1 MLFDTSRPEGLYVH
15 IPFCAT
21 KCPYCDFN
29 TYAGIESQME
39 PYMAAL
45 RSEIDLWGAVLG
57 GPRLD
62 TVFFGGGT
70 PSYLPP
76 GSLGM
81 LLDAV
86 RGSFGLVGD
95 AEITAEAN
103 PDDLCAEKLAS
114 LLEAGVNRLSIGV
127 QSLDDDLLRLLGRRH
142 SAREALEAFTTARS
156 AGFDN
161 VSIDLMYGL
170 PDQTLEQWGA
180 TLATAL
186 GMRPSHI
193 SMYCLT
199 LEGGTP
205 MERDAAEGRI
215 PVPDGDLA
223 ADMYLMAEVQ
233 TAEAGY
239 RHYEISNWAIPGRE
253 SRHNLLYW
261 RNRPFL
267 GVGPGAHSYL
277 DGHRFHN
284 LRSPREYI
292 RRLESGEP
300 HPQPGGSPIPSFP
313 RRACPVPDTGR
324 EPIPGEVHRNTPGS
338 SLSRRPLQSGR
349 GSGERSFDSIPV
361 VEGAEPVDR
370 HLEMAETMM
379 MGLRLDTGIEPALF
393 AARFGGSPG
402 EAYGEVIEELEDD
415 GLLEAGNDRIV
426 LTPRGRLLGNE
437 VFGRF
442 FQAPCL

>member
-1 MLFDTSRPEGLYVH
+1 MKQVNFDPSRPEGLYVH

-29 TYAGIESQME
+29 TYAGIEGQMG
-39 PYMAAL
+39 PYLAAL
-45 RSEIDLWGAVLG
+45 RSEIELWGEVLG
-57 GPRLD
+57 GPGLE

-70 PSYLPP
+70 PSYLPE

-86 RGSFGLVGD
+86 RGAFGLAGD

-103 PDDLCAEKLAS
+103 PDDLHEEKVAS

-180 TLATAL
+180 TLTAAL
-186 GMRPSHI
+186 DMGPSHI

-205 MERDAAEGRI
+205 MERDAAAGRI

-223 ADMYLMAEVQ
+223 ADMYLAAEVKA
-233 TAEAGY
+233 AEAGL

-253 SRHNLLYW
+253 SRHNLVYW

-284 LRSPREYI
+284 IRSPREYI
-292 RRLESGEP
+292 RRLAPGEP
-300 HPQPGGSPIPSFP
+300 GPRPGVRLFEG
-313 RRACPVPDTGR
+313 
-324 EPIPGEVHRNTPGS
+324 
-338 SLSRRPLQSGR
+338 
-349 GSGERSFDSIPV
+349 IPV
-361 VEGAEPVDR
+361 VEAAEPVDR
-370 HLEMAETMM
+370 RLEMAETMM
-379 MGLRLDTGIEPALF
+379 MGLRLDTGVDAGQF
-393 AARFGGSPG
+393 AARFGESPG
-402 EAYGEVIEELEDD
+402 ESYGEIIDELEDD
-415 GLLEAGNDRIV
+415 GLLETGSDRIV

-437 VFGRF
+437 VFSRF
-442 FQAPCL
+442 F

>member
-39 PYMAAL
+39 PYLAAL

-86 RGSFGLVGD
+86 RGSFGLAVE

-127 QSLDDDLLRLLGRRH
+127 QSLDDDLLRFLGRRH
-142 SAREALEAFTTARS
+142 SAGEALEAFTTARS

-205 MERDAAEGRI
+205 MERDAAAGRI

-284 LRSPREYI
+284 IRSPREYI

-300 HPQPGGSPIPSFP
+300 CPQPGGRI
-313 RRACPVPDTGR
+313 
-324 EPIPGEVHRNTPGS
+324 
-338 SLSRRPLQSGR
+338 
-349 GSGERSFDSIPV
+349 FDGIPV

-370 HLEMAETMM
+370 RLEMAETMM
-379 MGLRLDTGIEPALF
+379 MGLRLDTGVETAGF
-393 AARFGGSPG
+393 TARFGEPPG

-415 GLLEAGNDRIV
+415 GLLEAGSERIV

-442 FQAPCL
+442 FQAPAL

>member
-39 PYMAAL
+39 PYLAAL
-45 RSEIDLWGAVLG
+45 RKEIELWGAVLG
-57 GPRLD
+57 GPRLE

-86 RGSFGLVGD
+86 RGSFGLAVE

-103 PDDLCAEKLAS
+103 PDDLHADKLES

-142 SAREALEAFTTARS
+142 SAGEALEAFTTARS

-205 MERDAAEGRI
+205 MERDAAAGRVS
-215 PVPDGDLA
+215 VPDGDLA

-239 RHYEISNWAIPGRE
+239 RHYEISNWAMPGRE

-292 RRLESGEP
+292 RRLEFGEP
-300 HPQPGGSPIPSFP
+300 RAQPGGRI
-313 RRACPVPDTGR
+313 
-324 EPIPGEVHRNTPGS
+324 
-338 SLSRRPLQSGR
+338 
-349 GSGERSFDSIPV
+349 FDGIPV

-370 HLEMAETMM
+370 RLEMAETMM

-393 AARFGGSPG
+393 AARFGGPPG
-402 EAYGEVIEELEDD
+402 EVYGEIIEELEDD

-442 FQAPCL
+442 FQAP

>member
-1 MLFDTSRPEGLYVH
+1 MLPDKARPEGLYVH

-29 TYAGIESQME
+29 TYAGIEAMME
-39 PYMAAL
+39 PYLAAL
-45 RSEIDLWGAVLG
+45 REEIELWGAVMN

-70 PSYLPP
+70 PSYLPA
-76 GSLGM
+76 GSIAM

-86 RGSFGLVGD
+86 RGAFRLADG

-103 PDDLCAEKLAS
+103 PDDLDTGKLAS
-114 LLEAGVNRLSIGV
+114 LLDAGVNRLSIGV

-142 SAREALEAFTTARS
+142 SAREALEAFRAARQS
-156 AGFDN
+156 GFDN

-170 PDQTLEQWGA
+170 PDQTLEQWRA
-180 TLATAL
+180 TLTTAL
-186 GMRPSHI
+186 DIGPSHI

-205 MERDAAEGRI
+205 MERDAAAGRI

-223 ADMYLMAEVQ
+223 ADMYLMAEMQ
-233 TAEAGY
+233 TADAGY

-284 LRSPREYI
+284 IRSPREYI
-292 RRLESGEP
+292 RWMAPGEP
-300 HPQPGGSPIPSFP
+300 RPRSGG
-313 RRACPVPDTGR
+313 
-324 EPIPGEVHRNTPGS
+324 
-338 SLSRRPLQSGR
+338 RP
-349 GSGERSFDSIPV
+349 FDGIPV
-361 VEGAEPVDR
+361 VEVAEPVDR
-370 HLEMAETMM
+370 RLEMAETMM
-379 MGLRLDTGIEPALF
+379 MGLRLDTGVGADQF
-393 AARFGGSPG
+393 TARFGGSPG
-402 EAYGEVIEELEDD
+402 EVYGEIIEELEDD

-437 VFGRF
+437 VFSRF
-442 FQAPCL
+442 FQDPGP

>member
-1 MLFDTSRPEGLYVH
+1 MKFDLSRPEGLYVH

-29 TYAGIESQME
+29 TYAGIEAMMT
-39 PYMAAL
+39 PYLAAL
-45 RSEIDLWGAVLG
+45 RSEIELWGEMLG
-57 GPRLD
+57 GPRLE

-70 PSYLPP
+70 PSYLAE

-81 LLDAV
+81 LIDAIRV
-86 RGSFGLVGD
+86 SFGLADD

-103 PDDLCAEKLAS
+103 PDDLRPDKLTS
-114 LLEAGVNRLSIGV
+114 MLEAGVNRLSIGV
-127 QSLDDDLLRLLGRRH
+127 QSLDDGLLRVLGRRH
-142 SAREALEAFTTARS
+142 SACEAIDAVRTARG

-170 PDQTLEQWGA
+170 PDQTAEQWAA
-180 TLATAL
+180 TLDAAL
-186 GMRPSHI
+186 GLRPSHI

-205 MERDAAEGRI
+205 MERDAAAGRI

-223 ADMYLMAEVQ
+223 ADMYLAAEVQ
-233 TAEAGY
+233 NAKAGY

-277 DGHRFHN
+277 DGHRFN
-284 LRSPREYI
+284 NIRSPREYI
-292 RRLESGEP
+292 HRLAPSEP
-300 HPQPGGSPIPSFP
+300 RPSPPPSFP
-313 RRACPVPDTGR
+313 RRR
-324 EPIPGEVHRNTPGS
+324 ETIPGELAPR
-338 SLSRRPLQSGR
+338 SGKNL
-349 GSGERSFDSIPV
+349 FDSIPV
-361 VEGAEPVDR
+361 VEAAELVDR
-370 HLEMAETMM
+370 RLEMAETMM
-379 MGLRLDTGIEPALF
+379 MGLRLDTGVDPAEF
-393 AARFGGSPG
+393 AARFGEPP
-402 EAYGEVIEELEDD
+402 AYVYGEIIDELQDD
-415 GLLEAGNDRIV
+415 GLLETACGSFV

-437 VFGRF
+437 VFSRF
-442 FQAPCL
+442 F

>member
-1 MLFDTSRPEGLYVH
+1 MKQVNLDPSRPEGLYVH

-39 PYMAAL
+39 PYLAAL

-86 RGSFGLVGD
+86 RGSFGLAVE

-205 MERDAAEGRI
+205 MERDAAAGRI
-215 PVPDGDLA
+215 SVPDGDLA

-239 RHYEISNWAIPGRE
+239 RHYEISNWAMPGRE

-292 RRLESGEP
+292 RRLEFGEP
-300 HPQPGGSPIPSFP
+300 RAQPGGRI
-313 RRACPVPDTGR
+313 
-324 EPIPGEVHRNTPGS
+324 
-338 SLSRRPLQSGR
+338 
-349 GSGERSFDSIPV
+349 FDGIPV

-370 HLEMAETMM
+370 RLEMAETMM

-393 AARFGGSPG
+393 AARFGGPPG
-402 EAYGEVIEELEDD
+402 EVYGEIIEELEDD
-415 GLLEAGNDRIV
+415 GLLEAGSERIV

-437 VFGRF
+437 VFSRF
-442 FQAPCL
+442 F

>member
-39 PYMAAL
+39 PYLAAL
-45 RSEIDLWGAVLG
+45 RKEIELWGAVLG
-57 GPRLD
+57 GPRLE

-86 RGSFGLVGD
+86 RGSFGLAVE

-142 SAREALEAFTTARS
+142 SAGEALEAFTTARS

-205 MERDAAEGRI
+205 MERDAAAGRI

-284 LRSPREYI
+284 IRSPREYI

-300 HPQPGGSPIPSFP
+300 RAQPGG
-313 RRACPVPDTGR
+313 R
-324 EPIPGEVHRNTPGS
+324 
-338 SLSRRPLQSGR
+338 L
-349 GSGERSFDSIPV
+349 FDSIPV

-370 HLEMAETMM
+370 GLEMAETMM

-393 AARFGGSPG
+393 AARFGESPG
-402 EAYGEVIEELEDD
+402 EAYGEVIEEMEDD

-442 FQAPCL
+442 FQAPAL

>member
-39 PYMAAL
+39 PYLAAL
-45 RSEIDLWGAVLG
+45 RKEIELWGAVLG
-57 GPRLD
+57 GPRLE

-86 RGSFGLVGD
+86 RGSFGLAVE

-142 SAREALEAFTTARS
+142 SAGEALEAFTTARS

-205 MERDAAEGRI
+205 MERDAAAGRI

-284 LRSPREYI
+284 IRSPREYI

-300 HPQPGGSPIPSFP
+300 RAQPGG
-313 RRACPVPDTGR
+313 R
-324 EPIPGEVHRNTPGS
+324 
-338 SLSRRPLQSGR
+338 L
-349 GSGERSFDSIPV
+349 FDSIPV

-370 HLEMAETMM
+370 GLEMAETMM

-393 AARFGGSPG
+393 AARFGESPG

-442 FQAPCL
+442 FQAPAL

>member
-39 PYMAAL
+39 PYLAAL
-45 RSEIDLWGAVLG
+45 RSEIELWGAVLG
-57 GPRLD
+57 GPTLD

-70 PSYLPP
+70 PSYLPV

-86 RGSFGLVGD
+86 RGSFGLAGD

-103 PDDLCAEKLAS
+103 PDDLDVEKLAS

-170 PDQTLEQWGA
+170 PDQTLEQWSA

-205 MERDAAEGRI
+205 MERDVAAGRI
-215 PVPDGDLA
+215 LVPDGDLA

-300 HPQPGGSPIPSFP
+300 RPQPGGSPIPPPSFP
-313 RRACPVPDTGR
+313 RRR
-324 EPIPGEVHRNTPGS
+324 EPIPDKMHRHTPGS
-338 SLSRRPLQSGR
+338 SLSRRPPQSGR
-349 GSGERSFDSIPV
+349 ESGGRVFDGVPV
-361 VEGAEPVDR
+361 VEAAEPVDR
-370 HLEMAETMM
+370 RLEMAETMM
-379 MGLRLDTGIEPALF
+379 MGLRLDTGIEPAVF
-393 AARFGGSPG
+393 TARFGGTPG
-402 EAYGEVIEELEDD
+402 EVYGEIIEELEDD

-437 VFGRF
+437 VFTRF
-442 FQAPCL
+442 L

>member
-1 MLFDTSRPEGLYVH
+1 MKQVNFDPSRPEGLYVH

-29 TYAGIESQME
+29 TYAGIEGQMG
-39 PYMAAL
+39 PYLAAL
-45 RSEIDLWGAVLG
+45 RSEIELWGAVLG
-57 GPRLD
+57 GPRLE

-70 PSYLPP
+70 PSYLPE

-86 RGSFGLVGD
+86 RGAFGLAVD
-95 AEITAEAN
+95 AEVTAEAN
-103 PDDLCAEKLAS
+103 PDDLHEEKVAS
-114 LLEAGVNRLSIGV
+114 LLDAGVNRLSIGV

-142 SAREALEAFTTARS
+142 SAREALGAFRASRQ

-180 TLATAL
+180 TLDTAL
-186 GMRPSHI
+186 DIGPSHI

-205 MERDAAEGRI
+205 MERDAAAGRI

-223 ADMYLMAEVQ
+223 ANMYLAAEVK
-233 TAEAGY
+233 AARAGF
-239 RHYEISNWAIPGRE
+239 RHYEISNWAISGRE
-253 SRHNLLYW
+253 SRHNLVYW

-284 LRSPREYI
+284 IRSPREYI
-292 RRLESGEP
+292 RRMGPGEP
-300 HPQPGGSPIPSFP
+300 HSQPGGRLFE
-313 RRACPVPDTGR
+313 G
-324 EPIPGEVHRNTPGS
+324 
-338 SLSRRPLQSGR
+338 
-349 GSGERSFDSIPV
+349 IPV
-361 VEGAEPVDR
+361 VEAAEPVDR
-370 HLEMAETMM
+370 RLEMAETMM
-379 MGLRLDTGIEPALF
+379 MGLRLDTGVQMAGF
-393 AARFGGSPG
+393 AARFGESPG
-402 EAYGEVIEELEDD
+402 ESYGEVIEELQDD
-415 GLLEAGNDRIV
+415 GLLETGSDRIV

-437 VFGRF
+437 VFSRF
-442 FQAPCL
+442 F

>member
-1 MLFDTSRPEGLYVH
+1 MKQVDFDPSRPEGLYVH

-29 TYAGIESQME
+29 TYAGIEAMMG
-39 PYMAAL
+39 PYLAAL
-45 RSEIDLWGAVLG
+45 RSEIELWGEMLG
-57 GPRLD
+57 GPRIE

-76 GSLGM
+76 GSLGT

-86 RGSFGLVGD
+86 RGSFGLADD
-95 AEITAEAN
+95 AEVTAEAN
-103 PDDLCAEKLAS
+103 PDDLDVDKLAS

-127 QSLDDDLLRLLGRRH
+127 QSLDDGLLRVLGRRH
-142 SAREALEAFTTARS
+142 SAREAIDAFRAARS

-170 PDQTLEQWGA
+170 PDQTPEQWGA
-180 TLATAL
+180 TLDTAL
-186 GMRPSHI
+186 GLRASHV

-205 MERDAAEGRI
+205 MERDAAAGRI

-223 ADMYLMAEVQ
+223 ADMYLAAEVQ
-233 TAEAGY
+233 TAGAGY

-284 LRSPREYI
+284 IRSPREYI
-292 RRLESGEP
+292 RRLA
-300 HPQPGGSPIPSFP
+300 ILPSFP
-313 RRACPVPDTGR
+313 RKR
-324 EPIPGEVHRNTPGS
+324 ESRGAGPGMGS
-338 SLSRRPLQSGR
+338 RLHGNDGL
-349 GSGERSFDSIPV
+349 DV
-361 VEGAEPVDR
+361 VEGVEPVDR
-370 HLEMAETMM
+370 RLEMAETMM
-379 MGLRLDTGIEPALF
+379 MGLRLDTGVDADQF
-393 AARFGGSPG
+393 AGRFGESPA
-402 EAYGEVIEELEDD
+402 EAYGEIIEELADD
-415 GLLEAGNDRIV
+415 GLLETAGGSFV

-437 VFGRF
+437 VFSRF
-442 FQAPCL
+442 F

>member
-1 MLFDTSRPEGLYVH
+1 
-15 IPFCAT
+15 
-21 KCPYCDFN
+21 
-29 TYAGIESQME
+29 
-39 PYMAAL
+39 
-45 RSEIDLWGAVLG
+45 
-57 GPRLD
+57 
-62 TVFFGGGT
+62 
-70 PSYLPP
+70 
-76 GSLGM
+76 
-81 LLDAV
+81 
-86 RGSFGLVGD
+86 
-95 AEITAEAN
+95 
-103 PDDLCAEKLAS
+103 
-114 LLEAGVNRLSIGV
+114 
-127 QSLDDDLLRLLGRRH
+127 
-142 SAREALEAFTTARS
+142 
-156 AGFDN
+156 
-161 VSIDLMYGL
+161 MYGL

-205 MERDAAEGRI
+205 MERDAAAGRI

-300 HPQPGGSPIPSFP
+300 RPQPGGRI
-313 RRACPVPDTGR
+313 
-324 EPIPGEVHRNTPGS
+324 
-338 SLSRRPLQSGR
+338 
-349 GSGERSFDSIPV
+349 FDSIPV
-361 VEGAEPVDR
+361 VDSAEPVDR
-370 HLEMAETMM
+370 GLEMAETMM
-379 MGLRLDTGIEPALF
+379 MGLRLDTGVETAGF
-393 AARFGGSPG
+393 TARFGGSPG

-442 FQAPCL
+442 FQAP

>member
-1 MLFDTSRPEGLYVH
+1 MNFDPSRPEGLYVH

-29 TYAGIESQME
+29 TYAGIEGQMG
-39 PYMAAL
+39 PYLAAL
-45 RSEIDLWGAVLG
+45 RSEIELWGAVLG
-57 GPRLD
+57 GPRLE

-70 PSYLPP
+70 PSYLPE

-86 RGSFGLVGD
+86 RGAFGLAGD

-103 PDDLCAEKLAS
+103 PDDLHEEKVAS

-142 SAREALEAFTTARS
+142 SSREALDAFRAARS

-170 PDQTLEQWGA
+170 PDQTPEQWST

-186 GMRPSHI
+186 DMGPSHI

-205 MERDAAEGRI
+205 MERDAAAGRI

-223 ADMYLMAEVQ
+223 ADMYLAAEVQ
-233 TAEAGY
+233 SAEAGY

-253 SRHNLLYW
+253 SRHNLVYW

-284 LRSPREYI
+284 IRSPREYI

-300 HPQPGGSPIPSFP
+300 GPRSGG
-313 RRACPVPDTGR
+313 R
-324 EPIPGEVHRNTPGS
+324 
-338 SLSRRPLQSGR
+338 L
-349 GSGERSFDSIPV
+349 FDGVPV
-361 VEGAEPVDR
+361 VEAVEPVDR
-370 HLEMAETMM
+370 RLEMAETMM
-379 MGLRLDTGIEPALF
+379 MGLRLDTGVQMAGF
-393 AARFGGSPG
+393 AARFGESPG
-402 EAYGEVIEELEDD
+402 ESYGEVIEELEDD
-415 GLLEAGNDRIV
+415 GLLETGSDRIV

-437 VFGRF
+437 VFSRF
-442 FQAPCL
+442 F

>member
-39 PYMAAL
+39 PYLAAL

-86 RGSFGLVGD
+86 RGSFGLAVD

-103 PDDLCAEKLAS
+103 PDDLHADKLAS

-205 MERDAAEGRI
+205 MERDAAAGRI
-215 PVPDGDLA
+215 TAPDGDLA

-284 LRSPREYI
+284 IRSPREYI

-300 HPQPGGSPIPSFP
+300 RAQPGG
-313 RRACPVPDTGR
+313 R
-324 EPIPGEVHRNTPGS
+324 
-338 SLSRRPLQSGR
+338 L
-349 GSGERSFDSIPV
+349 FDSIPV

-370 HLEMAETMM
+370 GLEMAETMM

-393 AARFGGSPG
+393 AARFGESPG

-437 VFGRF
+437 VFSRF
-442 FQAPCL
+442 FQAP

>member
-1 MLFDTSRPEGLYVH
+1 MNFDASRPEGLYVH

-29 TYAGIESQME
+29 TYAGIEGQME
-39 PYMAAL
+39 PYLAAL
-45 RSEIDLWGAVLG
+45 RSEIELWGAVLS
-57 GPRLD
+57 GPGLE

-70 PSYLPP
+70 PSYLPE

-81 LLDAV
+81 LLDAI
-86 RGSFGLVGD
+86 RGAFGLASD

-103 PDDLCAEKLAS
+103 PDDLHEEKLAS
-114 LLEAGVNRLSIGV
+114 LLDAGVNRLSIGV
-127 QSLDDDLLRLLGRRH
+127 QSLDDGLLRVLGRRH
-142 SAREALEAFTTARS
+142 SAHEALDAFRAARQ

-180 TLATAL
+180 TLTMAL
-186 GMRPSHI
+186 DIGPSHI

-205 MERDAAEGRI
+205 MERDAAAGRI

-223 ADMYLMAEVQ
+223 ADMYLAAEVQ
-233 TAEAGY
+233 TAEAGF

-253 SRHNLLYW
+253 SRHNLVYW

-284 LRSPREYI
+284 IRSPREYI
-292 RRLESGEP
+292 RRLATGES
-300 HPQPGGSPIPSFP
+300 SP
-313 RRACPVPDTGR
+313 REVGR
-324 EPIPGEVHRNTPGS
+324 KFEG
-338 SLSRRPLQSGR
+338 
-349 GSGERSFDSIPV
+349 IPV
-361 VEGAEPVDR
+361 VEAAEPVNR
-370 HLEMAETMM
+370 RLEMAETMM
-379 MGLRLDTGIEPALF
+379 MGLRLDTGVQTAGF
-393 AARFGGSPG
+393 AARFGESPG
-402 EAYGEVIEELEDD
+402 EAYGEIIDEMGDD
-415 GLLEAGNDRIV
+415 GLLETAGGSFV

-437 VFGRF
+437 VFSRF
-442 FQAPCL
+442 F